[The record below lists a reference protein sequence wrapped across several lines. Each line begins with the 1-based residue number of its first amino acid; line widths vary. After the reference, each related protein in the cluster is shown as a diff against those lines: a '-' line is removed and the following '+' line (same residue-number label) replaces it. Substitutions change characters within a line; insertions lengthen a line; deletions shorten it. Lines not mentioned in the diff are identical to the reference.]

1 MRVLFLPWSQPT
13 HYMPMVPLAWALRAA
28 GHDVR
33 VAAQEHTAEAV
44 RRSGLTVRTIGA
56 GYDYLEGFQR
66 LHEEALRHQREHPG
80 RAKTLDQ
87 RGDMPPE
94 QRRKLMEA
102 RSAPFVKTAEAMAP
116 ELVALVEGWR
126 PDLVVAN
133 PFAMVA
139 PVAAAVAGAPLIS
152 HLTGPAFERRMG
164 LFPMSG
170 AAPEVWP
177 ADLRRLYDDY
187 GVEPVAQLAARV
199 VDPCPESLQFPGIP
213 GRLPIRFVPYNG
225 PGSAPAWIDDSV
237 KTRRVCVTWGTTTT
251 GLAGAEGFL
260 VPRILTALEAI
271 DDLEIVVA
279 VTAADRELLPELPAR
294 VRVVEGL
301 PLHLLLPSC
310 SLVIHQGGSGTALTA
325 AASGV
330 PQLMVAGMP
339 DQVVTAN
346 MVVKAGA
353 GICLEPAAADV
364 DAIAAGA
371 RSLLEDAVLR
381 TGAQEL
387 RAEIDSRPTPAAV
400 AAELELLAFAG
411 SIR

>member
-1 MRVLFLPWSQPT
+1 MLFLPWSQPT

-66 LHEEALRHQREHPG
+66 LHEEALRHQRENPG

-116 ELVALVEGWR
+116 DLVALVEDWR
-126 PDLVVAN
+126 PDLVIAN
-133 PFAMVA
+133 PFAMAA
-139 PVAAAVAGAPLIS
+139 PVAATVAKAPLIT
-152 HLTGPAFERRMG
+152 HLTGPAFERKMG

-170 AAPEVWP
+170 ATPDVWP
-177 ADLRRLYDDY
+177 GDLRRLYDEH
-187 GVEPVAQLAARV
+187 GVEPVAELADAV
-199 VDPCPESLQFPGIP
+199 VDPCPQSLQFPGIP
-213 GRLPIRFVPYNG
+213 NRRPIRFVPYNG
-225 PGSAPAWIDDSV
+225 PGPAPAWIDAPA
-237 KTRRVCVTWGTTTT
+237 TRRVCLTWGTTTT
-251 GLAGAEGFL
+251 GLAGTDGFL
-260 VPRILTALEAI
+260 VPRILSALEAV

-279 VTAADRELLPELPAR
+279 VTAADRALLPGLPQR

-325 AASGV
+325 AACGV

-353 GICLEPAAADV
+353 GVSLESV
-364 DAIAAGA
+364 DAIAEATRAVLGDAALRSGA
-371 RSLLEDAVLR
+371 RD
-381 TGAQEL
+381 L
-387 RAEIDSRPTPAAV
+387 RAEIDRQPTPAEV
-400 AAELELLAFAG
+400 ATEIA
-411 SIR
+411 R